1 MLVLSDIVIV
11 VKSPE
16 SIIIGNRILIYISII
31 INISTWVSL
40 SYELFFIIIIYT
52 YIL

>member
-16 SIIIGNRILIYISII
+16 SIIIGNRILIYIYII
-31 INISTWVSL
+31 INIS
-40 SYELFFIIIIYT
+40 IGT
-52 YIL
+52 YRYYPMNYFLLYN

>member
-16 SIIIGNRILIYISII
+16 SIIIGNRILIYYISII
-31 INISTWVSL
+31 INISTWVS
-40 SYELFFIIIIYT
+40 YELFFIIIIHIY
-52 YIL
+52 

>member
-16 SIIIGNRILIYISII
+16 SIIIGNRILIYIYII
-31 INISTWVSL
+31 INISIGTYRLSL
-40 SYELFFIIIIYT
+40 IHI
-52 YIL
+52 

>member
-16 SIIIGNRILIYISII
+16 SIIIGNRILIYYISII

-40 SYELFFIIIIYT
+40 SYELFFIIIIHIY
-52 YIL
+52 

>member
-16 SIIIGNRILIYISII
+16 SIIIGNRILIYIYII
-31 INISTWVSL
+31 ININIS
-40 SYELFFIIIIYT
+40 IGT
-52 YIL
+52 YRYYPMNYFLLYN

>member
-31 INISTWVSL
+31 INISTWVS
-40 SYELFFIIIIYT
+40 YELFFIIIIHIY
-52 YIL
+52 